1 MLIMNV
7 SFMVSL
13 FSHLAACLV
22 VAFRHKVNVISQH
35 QVYTRETCA
44 RFSFILHKSRQVKTY
59 VQYAY
64 TFNNFNFLL
73 SPKETTCHPLDIFL
87 AGPSDASSVSS
98 GSASPS
104 GSATYYN
111 EWD

>member
-7 SFMVSL
+7 SL
-13 FSHLAACLV
+13 FTTSHLGVPCRVSAQSECDLTTPSVHARNLCALL
-22 VAFRHKVNVISQH
+22 
-35 QVYTRETCA
+35 VYTP
-44 RFSFILHKSRQVKTY
+44 QVKTSQDLF
-59 VQYAY
+59 QYAY
-64 TFNNFNFLL
+64 TFNNFNFPL
-73 SPKETTCHPLDIFL
+73 SPKETTRHPLDSLL